1 MIQFNLGSK
10 EGLVVTG
17 IACAIGG
24 YLAYRLNKKFK
35 KDAEAL
41 RAFRAEYVKKID
53 DLKIAEVMA
62 DAKDEIGKSAI
73 ALYPTIVDNIATVKS
88 AVTKKTIEESYNK
101 IEKIVNLIKTKN
113 ETLLAA
119 EVALVEAEKE
129 RENKEREERLEKA
142 RLESLAAE
150 RYSTLQSIAQGAY
163 SLGRG
168 LTLPFSTKGGKK

>member
-1 MIQFNLGSK
+1 MIRLDLGRK
-10 EGLVVTG
+10 EGLLVAG
-17 IACAIGG
+17 ALCAVGG
-24 YLAYRLNKKFK
+24 YLAYRLNKKLK

-62 DAKDEIGKSAI
+62 YATDEISKSAI

-88 AVTKKTIEESYNK
+88 AMTKKTIEEAYNK
-101 IEKIVNLIKTKN
+101 IEKIVDLIKTKN
-113 ETLLAA
+113 KTLLEA

-168 LTLPFSTKGGKK
+168 LTLPFSKGGKK